1 MYLVCVYVCVFF
13 FLFFFISDEK
23 NTILFKER
31 EKEKRKRKE
40 KDKVVDP
47 WEKRKERKKK
57 GLVLLMGPTICNLF
71 TKDHSTTLPKNKKW
85 V

>member
-1 MYLVCVYVCVFF
+1 MYVFF
-13 FLFFFISDEK
+13 FLIFFFVSDEK

-57 GLVLLMGPTICNLF
+57 V
-71 TKDHSTTLPKNKKW
+71 
-85 V
+85 